1 MSCWIRLGIEPTTDE
16 SLIRD
21 AYRARLPAHHP
32 ETDPQGFQAL
42 RMAYENALRLAREEE
57 EEEPEPTL
65 EASEHKDVEVPQAFL
80 DFCELLDDP
89 ARRFN
94 FAAWQ
99 AFVRSL
105 DELPLEVLDDLSWG
119 LYHRL
124 ADAGPLSYRCAN
136 LLAKRMAWDQQ
147 LLDLEYDDARQVGF
161 FLQRI
166 ETPDPFDTDLMSTW
180 SEAAQTESLW
190 YARSLDFIFTQRPL
204 HEFAEFATRHTC
216 LPLPD
221 DAAFLKRVLVQFTQ
235 AGIGV
240 PIFLQCCV
248 EQQLAAPDDVDW
260 LYLLACQSSLL
271 GRDDQALPCWIRLW
285 NEHRHPMAESRLLE
299 LCAKRQ
305 STFLPLLIQAFD
317 RLEDCSDWSEDLGDD
332 GQVYGSPSQHPE
344 TLNRWL
350 GVARLA
356 LDSLAQSF
364 VDWRMTG
371 DELPLL
377 AQLLGENADS
387 RLLHLY
393 RHAWALHRG
402 DSALLQQI
410 LDAPLP
416 VDALE
421 NLVMSGFK
429 YQAEQHL
436 RWLSRAPIALAM
448 RAFSDANP
456 SSRPLPQVLTQGEPH
471 KVCRLWLRRLRP
483 YNDAALERIAEA
495 FKLGAVKDDCDLSE
509 LDLMLQLSRR
519 GIQLP
524 PVGLGE
530 ATWEWH
536 AQTLFLL
543 ALLEQ
548 PERWLHMIDAQ
559 CLEHLAF
566 NPAHPLSR
574 LQPLLRR
581 LQREQGHCDGL
592 LGWLQGHDP
601 VHGLL
606 VQQLFSVQQA
616 LDSARLPANTLLY
629 TCLESDRAACGDDL
643 LGLMMFWGVLYH
655 DPSLSAEQHRAL
667 LQSIAAISCEDDWFE
682 GFRDGLIKG
691 EPVWPPRQVL
701 TDFGVDKLLAYEA
714 LDTLKGLVRYG
725 AAGVPKTRVLRQL
738 QQGKDDAQNG
748 IGLRLA
754 LCALLS
760 WSERLLLAK
769 SDAQPVPARAIWRL
783 GSRLGRK
790 AFIGQV
796 LGCLVI
802 TPVAGLLTGTTGAG
816 MLVLLLGVLLVF
828 GAILRRLHDMGRG
841 IPTLLIFMALTP
853 VLPFLPLVLFGLP
866 GDKLPNRY
874 GVPPDSGDSEMLSGG
889 LQAALRRLNG

>member
-16 SLIRD
+16 NLIRN

-32 ETDPQGFQAL
+32 ETDPEGFQAL
-42 RMAYENALRLAREEE
+42 RMAYENALRLAREDEVE
-57 EEEPEPTL
+57 QLEPEV
-65 EASEHKDVEVPQAFL
+65 EDSEQNILEVPQAFV

-89 ARRFN
+89 ARRFK

-99 AFVRSL
+99 AFVQALDELSL
-105 DELPLEVLDDLSWG
+105 DELDELRWG
-119 LYHRL
+119 LYHRM
-124 ADAGPLSYRCAN
+124 AGAGPLSYRCAN
-136 LLAKRMAWDQQ
+136 LLAKRMAWDQL
-147 LLDLEYDDARQVGF
+147 LLDLEFDDAHRVEA

-166 ETPDPFDTDLMSTW
+166 ETPDPFDTDLMSAW

-190 YARSLDFIFTQRPL
+190 YARSLDFIFSQRPL
-204 HEFAEFATRHTC
+204 HEFADFASQHTC

-221 DAAFLKRVLVQFTQ
+221 DAVFIKRLLVQFTQ
-235 AGIGV
+235 AGIGTST
-240 PIFLQCCV
+240 FLQCCV

-260 LYLLACQSSLL
+260 LYLLACQNSLL

-305 STFLPLLIQAFD
+305 PTFLPLLIQAFD
-317 RLEDCSDWSEDLGDD
+317 RLQDCADWPEDLGDER
-332 GQVYGSPSQHPE
+332 QVYGSPSQRPE

-350 GVARLA
+350 DVEQLQ

-364 VDWRMTG
+364 VDWRVTG

-387 RLLHLY
+387 RLLQLY

-421 NLVMSGFK
+421 SLVLSGFK
-429 YQAEQHL
+429 YQAGQHL
-436 RWLSRAPIALAM
+436 RWLSSAPIAQAM
-448 RAFSDANP
+448 DAFCEADAI
-456 SSRPLPQVLTQGEPH
+456 SRNLPEVLTKGETH

-483 YNDAALERIAEA
+483 YSAAALERMAEA
-495 FKLGAVKDDCDLSE
+495 FSLSVVKDDCDLSE
-509 LDLMLQLSRR
+509 LGLLLQLSRR
-519 GIQLP
+519 GIELP
-524 PVGLGE
+524 PVGLGQ
-530 ATWEWH
+530 ATWEWS

-548 PERWLHMIDAQ
+548 PERWLQLIDAQ
-559 CLEHLAF
+559 CLERLSF
-566 NPAHPLSR
+566 NPAHPLAR
-574 LQPLLRR
+574 LQPLLQR
-581 LQREQGHCDGL
+581 LRREQGSCDGL
-592 LGWLQGHDP
+592 LGWLQGDDP

-629 TCLESDRAACGDDL
+629 TCVESDRQACGDDL
-643 LGLMMFWGVLYH
+643 LGLLMFWGVLYH
-655 DPSLSAEQHRAL
+655 DPSLGAEQHRAL
-667 LQSIAAISCEDDWFE
+667 LQSIAAVSCEDDWFE

-691 EPVWPPRQVL
+691 EPVWPPRKVL
-701 TDFGVDKLLAYEA
+701 SDFGVDKLLAYEA
-714 LDTLKGLVRYG
+714 LDALKGLIRYG

-738 QQGKDDAQNG
+738 QRGKDDMQNS

-760 WSERLLLAK
+760 WSERLLLAN
-769 SDAQPVPARAIWRL
+769 SDIQPVPSGAIWRL

-790 AFIGQV
+790 AFIAQV
-796 LGCLVI
+796 LGVVVI
-802 TPVAGLLTGTTGAG
+802 TPVAGLISGTTASGI
-816 MLVLLLGVLLVF
+816 LILLLGVLLLL

-841 IPTLLIFMALTP
+841 IPTLLIFMALSP
-853 VLPFLPLVLFGLP
+853 VLPFLPLVLFGFP

-874 GVPPDSGDSEMLSGG
+874 GVPPDSGGSDMLSGG

>member
-16 SLIRD
+16 NLIRT

-32 ETDPQGFQAL
+32 ETDPEGFQAL
-42 RMAYENALRLAREEE
+42 RMAYENALRLAREDE
-57 EEEPEPTL
+57 EEEPE
-65 EASEHKDVEVPQAFL
+65 EAFDASESEVVEVPQAFV

-94 FAAWQ
+94 FEAWQ
-99 AFVRSL
+99 AFVRAL
-105 DELPLEVLDDLSWG
+105 DELSLEILDDLSWG
-119 LYHRL
+119 LYHRM

-147 LLDLEYDDARQVGF
+147 LLDLAFDEARQVET

-166 ETPDPFDTDLMSTW
+166 KTPDPFDTDLMSTW

-190 YARSLDFIFTQRPL
+190 YARSLDFVFTQRPL
-204 HEFAEFATRHTC
+204 HEFADFARQHTC

-221 DAAFLKRVLVQFTQ
+221 DAAFLKRLQVQFTQ
-235 AGIGV
+235 AGIGG
-240 PIFLQCCV
+240 PTFLQCCV

-260 LYLLACQSSLL
+260 LYLLACQSSLM

-299 LCAKRQ
+299 LCGKRQ
-305 STFLPLLIQAFD
+305 PTFLPLLIQAFD
-317 RLEDCSDWSEDLGDD
+317 CPQNFSDWSADLADD
-332 GQVYGSPSQHPE
+332 CQVYGSPSQRPE

-350 GVARLA
+350 GVGRLT

-387 RLLHLY
+387 RLLNLY

-410 LDAPLP
+410 VSAPFP
-416 VDALE
+416 IDALE
-421 NLVMSGFK
+421 SLVLRGFK

-436 RWLSRAPIALAM
+436 RWLGEAPMATAM
-448 RAFSDANP
+448 RTFSGADSTA
-456 SSRPLPQVLTQGEPH
+456 RQLPEVLKKGDPH

-483 YNDAALERIAEA
+483 YNGTALERIAQA
-495 FKLGAVKDDCDLSE
+495 FKLSAVKDDCDLSE
-509 LDLMLQLSRR
+509 LDLILQLSRR
-519 GIQLP
+519 AIVLP

-530 ATWEWH
+530 AAWEWH

-548 PERWLHMIDAQ
+548 PERWLQLIDAQ
-559 CLEHLAF
+559 CVERLPF

-581 LQREQGHCDGL
+581 LQREQGNCDGL
-592 LGWLQGHDP
+592 LGWLQGNDP

-616 LDSARLPANTLLY
+616 LDSARLPANALLY
-629 TCLESDRAACGDDL
+629 TCIESDRAGCVDDL
-643 LGLMMFWGVLYH
+643 LGLLMFWGVLYH
-655 DPSLSAEQHRAL
+655 DPSLNAEQHRAL
-667 LQSIAAISCEDDWFE
+667 LQSIAAVSCEDEWFE

-691 EPVWPPRQVL
+691 EPVWPPRKVL

-714 LDTLKGLVRYG
+714 LDALKGLIRYG

-738 QQGKDDAQNG
+738 QQGKDDMQNSV
-748 IGLRLA
+748 GLRLA

-769 SDAQPVPARAIWRL
+769 SDIQPVPARAIWRL

-790 AFIGQV
+790 AFIAQV
-796 LGCLVI
+796 LGCVVI
-802 TPVAGLLTGTTGAG
+802 APVAGLISGTTVSGI
-816 MLVLLLGVLLVF
+816 LILLLGVLLLF

-853 VLPFLPLVLFGLP
+853 VLPFLPLVLFGFP

-874 GVPPDSGDSEMLSGG
+874 GVPPDSAGDEMLSGG
-889 LQAALRRLNG
+889 LQVALRRLNG

>member
-16 SLIRD
+16 TLIRN

-32 ETDPQGFQAL
+32 ETDPEGFQAL
-42 RMAYENALRLAREEE
+42 RMAYENALRLAREDEVE
-57 EEEPEPTL
+57 QLEPEV
-65 EASEHKDVEVPQAFL
+65 EDSEQNVLEVPQAFV

-89 ARRFN
+89 ARRFK

-99 AFVRSL
+99 AFVQALDELSL
-105 DELPLEVLDDLSWG
+105 DELDELRWG
-119 LYHRL
+119 LYHRM
-124 ADAGPLSYRCAN
+124 AGAGPLSYRCAN
-136 LLAKRMAWDQQ
+136 LLAKRMAWDQL
-147 LLDLEYDDARQVGF
+147 LLDLEFDDAHRVEA

-166 ETPDPFDTDLMSTW
+166 ETPDPFDTDLMSAW

-190 YARSLDFIFTQRPL
+190 YARSLDFIFSQRPL
-204 HEFAEFATRHTC
+204 HEFADFASQHTC

-221 DAAFLKRVLVQFTQ
+221 DAVFIKRLLVQFTQ
-235 AGIGV
+235 AGIGTST
-240 PIFLQCCV
+240 FLQCCV

-260 LYLLACQSSLL
+260 LYLLACQNSLL

-305 STFLPLLIQAFD
+305 PTFLPLLIQAFD
-317 RLEDCSDWSEDLGDD
+317 RLQDCADWPEDLGDER
-332 GQVYGSPSQHPE
+332 QVYGSPSQRPE

-350 GVARLA
+350 DVEQLQ

-364 VDWRMTG
+364 VDWRVTG

-387 RLLHLY
+387 RLLQLY

-421 NLVMSGFK
+421 SLVLSGFK
-429 YQAEQHL
+429 YQAGQHL
-436 RWLSRAPIALAM
+436 RWLSSAPIAQAM
-448 RAFSDANP
+448 DAFWEADAI
-456 SSRPLPQVLTQGEPH
+456 SRNLPEVLTKGETH

-483 YNDAALERIAEA
+483 YSAAALERMAEA
-495 FKLGAVKDDCDLSE
+495 FSLSVVKDDCDLSE
-509 LDLMLQLSRR
+509 LGLLLQLSRR
-519 GIQLP
+519 GIELP
-524 PVGLGE
+524 PVGLGQ
-530 ATWEWH
+530 ATWEWS

-548 PERWLHMIDAQ
+548 PERWLQLIDAQ
-559 CLEHLAF
+559 CLERLSF
-566 NPAHPLSR
+566 NPAHPLAR
-574 LQPLLRR
+574 LQPLLQR
-581 LQREQGHCDGL
+581 LRREQGSCDGL
-592 LGWLQGHDP
+592 LGWLQGDDP

-629 TCLESDRAACGDDL
+629 TCVESDRQACGDDL
-643 LGLMMFWGVLYH
+643 LGLLMFWGVLYH
-655 DPSLSAEQHRAL
+655 DPSLGAEQHRAL
-667 LQSIAAISCEDDWFE
+667 LQSIAAVSCEDDWFE

-691 EPVWPPRQVL
+691 EPVWPPRKVL
-701 TDFGVDKLLAYEA
+701 SDFGVDKLLAYEA
-714 LDTLKGLVRYG
+714 LDALKGLIRYG

-738 QQGKDDAQNG
+738 QRGKDDMQNS

-760 WSERLLLAK
+760 WSERLLLAN
-769 SDAQPVPARAIWRL
+769 SDIQPVPSGAIWRL

-790 AFIGQV
+790 AFIAQV
-796 LGCLVI
+796 LGVVVI
-802 TPVAGLLTGTTGAG
+802 TPVAGLISGTTASGI
-816 MLVLLLGVLLVF
+816 LILLLGVLLLL

-841 IPTLLIFMALTP
+841 IPTLLIFMALSP
-853 VLPFLPLVLFGLP
+853 VLPFLPLVLFGFP

-874 GVPPDSGDSEMLSGG
+874 GVPPDSGGSDMLSGG